1 LLGRAMAGDGNY
13 YYVLYVMVVVGA
25 FCTAFYTFRMVFLTF
40 FGQNRASEEVQHH
53 IHESPFVM
61 TFPLIVLAILS
72 LLGGVL
78 LGGGY
83 IPHMDGYIAGGPG
96 LYNVMAEEHALH
108 KAHTVNLIVTA
119 VAAAAGIALAMLRY
133 AAGANIPNPEAAKS
147 NVPYKLSLNKFYVD
161 EIYNWTI
168 IVPFRIFSELTHW
181 IVELLII
188 DLFVT
193 GTAYAVSG
201 ISGLMRRMQTGL
213 INTYA
218 AGVVLGLFLL
228 YYLLRP

>member
-1 LLGRAMAGDGNY
+1 LLN
-13 YYVLYVMVVVGA
+13 GA
-25 FCTAFYTFRMVFLTF
+25 FVPHAD
-40 FGQNRASEEVQHH
+40 G
-53 IHESPFVM
+53 
-61 TFPLIVLAILS
+61 LI
-72 LLGGVL
+72 
-78 LGGGY
+78 
-83 IPHMDGYIAGGPG
+83 PGGPG
-96 LYNVMAEEHALH
+96 LFNVVAEEHALH

-133 AAGANIPNPEAAKS
+133 ATGGTVPNPEAAKG

-168 IVPFRIFSELTHW
+168 IVPFRIVSELTHW

-193 GTAYAVSG
+193 GSAYAVSG
-201 ISGLMRRMQTGL
+201 ISGLMRRIQTGL
-213 INTYA
+213 ISTYA
-218 AGVVLGLFLL
+218 AGVVFGLFLL